1 MDLSR
6 RRAFAAG
13 GTLALLAAGCG
24 AERSDPAARQPD
36 PRLPPA
42 AETAPS
48 PEQTG
53 TPAGRVVPIGP
64 IAEGVVADP
73 QTGLV
78 AVGLRDPFRLAL
90 VDGASGEIRREVPLP
105 GHLRHLQLQAPG
117 GPVLVPAESANALLR
132 VALPSG
138 EVISRVGVGAFPHD
152 ATATPGGRI
161 AVANEFGG
169 TVSVVEGGRVVHT
182 FGNAA
187 QPGGVD
193 AVGERV
199 GMVDVREMSLTVY
212 DIPNRQRVTELPAG
226 EGTTHVVADPQGRF
240 LVADTEGDAITIF
253 GLDPQPRM
261 LDRFPLP
268 GSPYGISYDDT
279 RDRLWVTLTAFN
291 EVVGIDFPADLPVDA
306 AGSRPRVAVRLP
318 AIRQPNTVAVNPA
331 TGRVFVASPTEGA
344 LQLIDPSGQ

>member
-1 MDLSR
+1 MTRNEITR
-6 RRAFAAG
+6 RNALAAG
-13 GTLALLAAGCG
+13 GALALLASGCG
-24 AERSDPAARQPD
+24 GERSDPAAREPD
-36 PRLPPA
+36 PRLPPP

-90 VDGASGEIRREVPLP
+90 VDGATGEVRREVPLP

-132 VALPSG
+132 VALPTG
-138 EVISRVGVGAFPHD
+138 EVLSRVGVGDFPHD

-169 TVSVVEGGRVVHT
+169 TVSVVEDGRVVHT

-212 DIPNRQRVTELPAG
+212 DMPSRQRLAELPAG
-226 EGTTHVVADPQGRF
+226 EGTTHVVTGPPGRF
-240 LVADTEGDAITIF
+240 LVADTEGDAITVF
-253 GLDPQPRM
+253 GIDPRPRM
-261 LDRFPLP
+261 LNRLPLP

-291 EVVGIDFPADLPVDA
+291 EVVGIDF
-306 AGSRPRVAVRLP
+306 AGRAPRVAVRLP
-318 AIRQPNTVAVNPA
+318 TIRQPNTVAVNSA

-344 LQLIDPSGQ
+344 LQLIDP